1 MPRETENLEVAL
13 STYDREKYRS
23 EVGEAERSRAQIWEL
38 FPLAGWPDMPLERY
52 ALGQAEHR
60 ETFCRWME
68 FKTVH
73 LGSIKGGSAGK
84 HIIYKHANK
93 PGWWY
98 PSVYHDE
105 QEAWVA
111 VRAAFVDWSGLSV
124 KCCLKFLRLPA
135 VQMSSPFHS
144 NDFSLRSQSIRHLSA
159 IS

>member
-23 EVGEAERSRAQIWEL
+23 EVEEAERSREQAWKQ

-68 FKTVH
+68 FKTIH
-73 LGSIKGGSAGK
+73 LGSMKGVSAGK
-84 HIIYKHANK
+84 HIIYKHVNK

-105 QEAWVA
+105 QETWVA
-111 VRAAFVDWSGLSV
+111 VRAAFVEAFKKAGDGEWDEIDAIEP
-124 KCCLKFLRLPA
+124 LRWGRCSRPR
-135 VQMSSPFHS
+135 P
-144 NDFSLRSQSIRHLSA
+144 D
-159 IS
+159 